1 MAALVLTDFNAFDE
15 TCMRRALELAQDAA
29 ARGEVPV
36 GAVIADRA
44 AETIIAEGANA
55 PIAQCDPTLHAEIAA
70 LRTAGQKRA
79 NYRLTDLSLYV
90 TLEPC
95 AMCAAALSHARIKDV
110 TFGAADTK
118 GGAVLHGP
126 KLYEQATIH
135 WRPGVR
141 SGLFA
146 DEAASILKSFFQ
158 ERRKP

>member
-15 TCMRRALELAQDAA
+15 ACMRRALALAQDAA

-44 AETIIAEGANA
+44 TETIIAEGANA

-70 LRTAGQKRA
+70 LRAAGQKRA

-110 TFGAADTK
+110 TFGAPDPK
-118 GGAVLHGP
+118 GGALLHGP
-126 KLYEQATIH
+126 KLYEQPTIH
-135 WRPGVR
+135 WRPAIRG
-141 SGLFA
+141 GLLA
-146 DEAASILKSFFQ
+146 DEAAALLKGFFQ
-158 ERRKP
+158 ERRKQ

>member
-1 MAALVLTDFNAFDE
+1 MAALVLMDFNAFDE
-15 TCMRRALELAQDAA
+15 ACMRRALELAQQAA

-44 AETIIAEGANA
+44 SQTIIAEGANA
-55 PIAQCDPTLHAEIAA
+55 PIAHCDPTLHAEIAA
-70 LRTAGQKRA
+70 LRAAGQTCA

-110 TFGAADTK
+110 TFGATDPK
-118 GGAVLHGP
+118 GGALLHGP
-126 KLYEQATIH
+126 KLYEQPTIH
-135 WRPGVR
+135 WRPQIR

-146 DEAASILKSFFQ
+146 DEAAALLKGFFQ
-158 ERRKP
+158 ERRKH

>member
-1 MAALVLTDFNAFDE
+1 MTDFDAFDE
-15 TCMRRALELAQDAA
+15 ACMRRALELAQEAA

-44 AETIIAEGANA
+44 TETIIAEGANA

-70 LRTAGQKRA
+70 LRAAGQTRA

-110 TFGAADTK
+110 TFGAPDAK
-118 GGAVLHGP
+118 GGALLHGP
-126 KLYEQATIH
+126 KLYEQPTIH
-135 WRPGVR
+135 WRPEIRG
-141 SGLFA
+141 GLLA
-146 DEAASILKSFFQ
+146 DEAAALLKGFFQ
-158 ERRKP
+158 ERRKQ